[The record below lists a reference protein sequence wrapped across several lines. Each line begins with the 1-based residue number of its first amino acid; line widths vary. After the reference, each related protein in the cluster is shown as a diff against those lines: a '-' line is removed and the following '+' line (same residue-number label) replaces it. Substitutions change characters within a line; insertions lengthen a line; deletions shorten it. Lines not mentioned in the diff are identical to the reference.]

1 MKSMEDYQ
9 QDPIKLYTIMRES
22 LLDQMGWGKS
32 IAQGQHLVDMIRVA
46 FHRLDKQ
53 YDRYLETDIG
63 KTYKEPFDG
72 IDKLLI
78 WQAWEKENH
87 RKVVLK
93 GDDKE
98 WEKLKTEFGKEL
110 FLIRDAGVNKIPAGS
125 ETCCGLWPMRESS
138 RPKILQRLQA
148 LE

>member
-1 MKSMEDYQ
+1 MSREEDNR
-9 QDPIKLYTIMRES
+9 DPIKLYTAMRES
-22 LLDQMGWGKS
+22 LLERMGWGKS
-32 IAQGQHLVDMIRVA
+32 IAQAQHLVDMIRVA
-46 FHRLDKQ
+46 YYRLDSQ
-53 YDRYLETDIG
+53 YDHYLEADIG
-63 KTYKEPFDG
+63 KTHKEPFDN

-78 WQAWEKENH
+78 WQDWEKGNH

-93 GDDKE
+93 ADDKE

-110 FLIRDAGVNKIPAGS
+110 FLITDAGMTKIPAGS